1 MTTRIEKDWEFN
13 SGLFLSEKLI
23 LNSYKITC
31 SMTVETEHI
40 REQNIAMERLN
51 FFIEEII
58 DSCIFLQKDDKII
71 PELKKLGI
79 KICILPEEPYDQ
91 IIGMILLLKLN
102 SILENRLIITDLI
115 IQSKIGDEIKFNVIQ
130 EIAESFFSGNNW
142 YNSTEICLMDIQKEN
157 DKKTKIVKLFS
168 DQWAELGL
176 SWKEVKQ
183 STKKVDKS

>member
-58 DSCIFLQKDDKII
+58 DSCIFLQKDRKI
-71 PELKKLGI
+71 L
-79 KICILPEEPYDQ
+79 
-91 IIGMILLLKLN
+91 
-102 SILENRLIITDLI
+102 
-115 IQSKIGDEIKFNVIQ
+115 
-130 EIAESFFSGNNW
+130 
-142 YNSTEICLMDIQKEN
+142 
-157 DKKTKIVKLFS
+157 
-168 DQWAELGL
+168 
-176 SWKEVKQ
+176 
-183 STKKVDKS
+183 